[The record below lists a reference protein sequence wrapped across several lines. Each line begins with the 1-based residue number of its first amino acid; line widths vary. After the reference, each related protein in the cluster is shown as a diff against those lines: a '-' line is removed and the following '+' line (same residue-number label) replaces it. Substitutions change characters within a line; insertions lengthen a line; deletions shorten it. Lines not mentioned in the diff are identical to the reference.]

1 MQLAAGGKTI
11 GVPRRARDDKLRVE
25 GCAMIGQERIGNAV
39 GMGWIENGIVVG
51 REGDDVL
58 QATHEEVDERPHAS
72 PQKTGA
78 RRGAKRN

>member
-1 MQLAAGGKTI
+1 M
-11 GVPRRARDDKLRVE
+11 
-25 GCAMIGQERIGNAV
+25 MGQERIGNGV
-39 GMGWIENGIVVG
+39 GLNGIVVG

-78 RRGAKRN
+78 RRGAKHN